1 MKVYLII
8 KVKECHFLIK
18 SEKKMFPTDSYEKK
32 CQKYFLDGR
41 NIIPER
47 STEIQEVIMNTR
59 KGNYVDKPKLLLTI

>member
-1 MKVYLII
+1 
-8 KVKECHFLIK
+8 
-18 SEKKMFPTDSYEKK
+18 MFPTDSYEKK